1 MSENGRGN
9 WIRTQPNLLVLVL
22 KKKAMKTK
30 KDVTDPADRVHLTKG
45 KKALKY
51 TLKTTHIFR
60 SPKKSRRQHDDDGG
74 GGDKKY
80 VKLFKI
86 QI

>member
-51 TLKTTHIFR
+51 TLK
-60 SPKKSRRQHDDDGG
+60 
-74 GGDKKY
+74 
-80 VKLFKI
+80 
-86 QI
+86 